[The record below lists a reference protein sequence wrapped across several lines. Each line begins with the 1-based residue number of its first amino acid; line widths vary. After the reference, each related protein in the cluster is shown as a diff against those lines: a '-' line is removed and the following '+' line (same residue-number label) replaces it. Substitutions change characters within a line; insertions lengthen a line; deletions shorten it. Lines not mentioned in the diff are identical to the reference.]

1 MLRPPLAPRLNLRA
15 AACGLLAAA
24 ALTLAA
30 CGGSSTT
37 TVTATGSAPTTATT
51 ATTATTSGGATS
63 TTSTGTSTA
72 SDVRALFDTALRK
85 NLVQQQGLSSAQ
97 ADCVLNELQ
106 KNLPDSQIQATI
118 SGQVPKEVTDAAFKA
133 GLKCANQ

>member
-1 MLRPPLAPRLNLRA
+1 MLRSPLAPRLNLRA
-15 AACGLLAAA
+15 ATCGLLAAA

-51 ATTATTSGGATS
+51 ATTSGGSTS

>member
-1 MLRPPLAPRLNLRA
+1 MLRSPLAPRPKLPA
-15 AACGLLAAA
+15 ATCGLLAAA

-51 ATTATTSGGATS
+51 ATTSGGSTS